1 MFHYRIDQDKIAMKH
16 KVSLVLSGGGARG
29 MAHIGVIEELEKR
42 GFEIIAVAGTSMGSL
57 VGGIYA
63 LEKMPEFK
71 NWLLS
76 LDKKK
81 IISMV
86 DFTLSSQGLIKGDK
100 VMTTIKEF
108 IPDTNIESL
117 RIPYAAVAAD
127 IINNKEVVFTK
138 GSLYDA
144 IRASIAIPT
153 FFTPV
158 KTSDGLLVDGGVL
171 NNIPVSHAKRSR
183 GDMLV
188 VVDVNANV
196 PAIKLSGFVKEKEER
211 ASGYNSK
218 REELYNQIRNG
229 DSKNKEEKIGY
240 IHLLTKTI
248 TLMISGTSQLLLE
261 KFPPDIMINISKD
274 SCSTYDF
281 LKAEEIIEI
290 GRIAAAQTLD
300 NWVKKGRKKH
310 KKSIT
315 SFFKIKKHSRILL

>member
-1 MFHYRIDQDKIAMKH
+1 MKQ

-29 MAHIGVIEELEKR
+29 IAHIGVIEELEKR
-42 GFEIIAVAGTSMGSL
+42 GFEIVAVAGTSMGSL

-100 VMTTIKEF
+100 VMTKIKDF
-108 IPDTNIESL
+108 IPDANIESL

-127 IINNKEVVFTK
+127 IINKKEVVFTK

-158 KTSDGLLVDGGVL
+158 KTSNGLLVDGGVL

-188 VVDVNANV
+188 VVNVNANV
-196 PAIKLSGFVKEKEER
+196 PVIKLPGSKKEKEER
-211 ASGYNSK
+211 ASGYKS
-218 REELYNQIRNG
+218 RMEEFHNQISKS
-229 DSKNKEEKIGY
+229 DPKNKEEKIGY
-240 IHLLTKTI
+240 IHLLNKTI

-261 KFPPDIMINISKD
+261 KFPPDIMINISRD

-281 LKAEEIIEI
+281 FKAEEMIET

-300 NWVKKGRKKH
+300 DWMHNGRKKH